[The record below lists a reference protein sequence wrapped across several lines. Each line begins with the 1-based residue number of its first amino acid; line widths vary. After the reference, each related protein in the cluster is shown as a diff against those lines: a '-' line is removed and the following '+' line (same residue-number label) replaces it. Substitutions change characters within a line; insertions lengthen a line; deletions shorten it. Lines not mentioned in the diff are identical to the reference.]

1 MASPSRGGVLAR
13 MSGAA
18 RHRPSSALLSGHP
31 GQDDREG
38 RALSRGGRFQHQV
51 AAHGAAQLSRHVQ
64 AQPAATVRRRFPT
77 ALEPGEQPCPIALGD
92 ARAAGDVQP
101 DVLADTFQIL
111 LSLGHSEAEARKLID
126 GALAGKKKFKDVD
139 ELLKAIYERQ
149 HGAS

>member
-1 MASPSRGGVLAR
+1 MVRPVRDIAIATEEQDAKTLSSLPGVGPATAERVVAKLR
-13 MSGAA
+13 RKM
-18 RHRPSSALLSGHP
+18 PKFALMVG
-31 GQDDREG
+31 RE
-38 RALSRGGRFQHQV
+38 
-51 AAHGAAQLSRHVQ
+51 
-64 AQPAATVRRRFPT
+64 
-77 ALEPGEQPCPIALGD
+77 D